1 MITSRREF
9 IKNSGL
15 AIAGVSLVPSILKT
29 KNKGIIV
36 GIQLYT
42 VRDEMQKDPADTLK
56 KLAAMGYKYVEAAG
70 YADRKFYGY
79 SIPDFKKLLKDN
91 GLVMKSG
98 HSFLGSG
105 QWDKAK
111 KDFTDEWKYTIE
123 DAAAV
128 GMKYLI
134 SPGVDESL
142 CKNMDDFKHYM
153 NMFDKTGGLC
163 QKSGI
168 HFAFHNETYEF
179 NHSLDGKLIYDLI
192 LQTTNKNLVFQQID
206 IGNMY
211 EPGGRAMHFLQK
223 YPGRYFSMHVKDE
236 MKRNSPGPEG
246 NIYESTILG
255 QGILPLKKIIDY
267 ARKTGINY
275 FIIEQEQYQDKTP
288 LACADADLK
297 MMEEWGFKSV

>member
-1 MITSRREF
+1 MNTSRRTF

-15 AIAGVSLVPSILKT
+15 AVAGTSLLPGILKKT
-29 KNKGIIV
+29 ADNVIA
-36 GIQLYT
+36 GIQLYS
-42 VRDEMQKDPADTLK
+42 VREDMEKDTAGTLK

-91 GLVMKSG
+91 GLIMKSG
-98 HSFLGSG
+98 HSFLGSE
-105 QWDKAK
+105 QWDKTK
-111 KDFTDEWKYTIE
+111 SDFTDDWKYTIE

-134 SPGVDESL
+134 SPGVDEGL
-142 CKNMDDFKHYM
+142 CKNMDGFNHFI
-153 NMFDKTGGLC
+153 NLFNKTGELC
-163 QKSGI
+163 QKSEI
-168 HFAFHNETYEF
+168 HFAFHNENYEF
-179 NHSLDGKLIYDLI
+179 NHSLGGTLIYDLI
-192 LQTTNKNLVFQQID
+192 LQKTNKNLVLQQMD

-223 YPGRYFSMHVKDE
+223 YPGRFFSMHVKDE
-236 MKRNSPGPEG
+236 MKRNSPGPDG
-246 NIYESTILG
+246 NAYDSTILG
-255 QGILPLKKIIDY
+255 KGVIPIKEIIDY
-267 ARKTGINY
+267 ARKSGINY

-297 MMEEWGFKSV
+297 MMEEWGFK